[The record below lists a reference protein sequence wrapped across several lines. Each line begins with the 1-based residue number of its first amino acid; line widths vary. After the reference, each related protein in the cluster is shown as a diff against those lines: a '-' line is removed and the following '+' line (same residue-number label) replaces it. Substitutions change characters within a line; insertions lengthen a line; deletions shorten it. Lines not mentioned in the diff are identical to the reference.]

1 MSSFNIYL
9 NLLQCNPT
17 ENSQHNILHNKQP
30 ATNERPRTS
39 ATERDRACPGGSSR
53 SQESQIGF
61 DAHEDSVGTNHQT
74 HDEVED
80 AAASA

>member
-1 MSSFNIYL
+1 MSSFNILIYCSVIQQKTP
-9 NLLQCNPT
+9 N
-17 ENSQHNILHNKQP
+17 
-30 ATNERPRTS
+30 RTS
-39 ATERDRACPGGSSR
+39 STTNNQQPTSAQELAAATARDRACPGGSSR